1 MSPRVEQFLFA
12 SANGRSVAALRIGL
26 AVVAAYVFYPYD
38 RGTLATLIQSPW
50 VSQFY
55 RDVIQTQSYWVLAMA
70 ALAAFAAGLWSRP
83 AGVLAALLLAPYV
96 PMRGGMLGRYLLWFA
111 LAALSL
117 VHSDRRWALRN
128 LIGFPQRSEVGP
140 VWPIRL
146 IQCQLSTLYL
156 VNAIAKSTSDYLS
169 GGVLAAMSARL
180 PNFQLQFTDGLFTLA
195 GVSIPLWMAASA
207 TVAIEYSLAVSF
219 WFPRLRWPT
228 AALGAVF
235 HAGLAWVVTIAAVDI
250 ASLSL
255 YAAFLLPVRSPR
267 ED

>member
-1 MSPRVEQFLFA
+1 MPARSPLVTGSRRGDTLLLF
-12 SANGRSVAALRIGL
+12 
-26 AVVAAYVFYPYD
+26 
-38 RGTLATLIQSPW
+38 
-50 VSQFY
+50 
-55 RDVIQTQSYWVLAMA
+55 
-70 ALAAFAAGLWSRP
+70 AFAA
-83 AGVLAALLLAPYV
+83 
-96 PMRGGMLGRYLLWFA
+96 
-111 LAALSL
+111 
-117 VHSDRRWALRN
+117 
-128 LIGFPQRSEVGP
+128 I
-140 VWPIRL
+140 I
-146 IQCQLSTLYL
+146 
-156 VNAIAKSTSDYLS
+156 
-169 GGVLAAMSARL
+169 GGVAPWL

-235 HAGLAWVVTIAAVDI
+235 HAGLAWVITIAALDI